1 MRSLVGRRL
10 AAALLG
16 SLGVLTAAT
25 VPSGAVPAPAEPVV
39 SGRLVDAAGGPATGV
54 RVGMDLRS
62 SSSLVDAAGTF
73 SFPTSTGSSRP
84 TIDVGTDWRRGRF
97 VLVGSTVD
105 TSRDVDLGTL
115 TLPPV
120 PEIRLQVVNE
130 QGDALPRAELG
141 GDLDRR
147 RSALLGHRL
156 GDGQLVER
164 ISYLLDSRT
173 DEDGRFG
180 GLLPQGRD
188 GGLTGF
194 EVRYVDGIGTF
205 TAAAEDAVRLDDG
218 SYRIILQGATVA
230 PAPDP
235 PTHVR
240 ATAADGAV
248 LLTWRSNPAAVP
260 GRWHDVITQY
270 PSGNE
275 ITLDPGRDRYVVR
288 VPNGSARSFTI
299 ASDDGIARSR
309 DLVRTPVVT
318 PQPLT
323 VTPGAD
329 PRRAGGLLLDR
340 VSRFG
345 HELSLPEVH
354 RSCVVD
360 DGLVMGGCD
369 ADGATVRLR
378 GTAPG
383 AHVLQVRVS
392 DVLDTSAVLRWEFVV
407 PRGPRTLADRGWD
420 LVGNG
425 EYGPRSYAVATARG
439 ATARTRVPATTTV
452 SLVTRTG
459 PGQGVLRVGGVDGP
473 RTRVDLGALAARA
486 RDVVTVPLADQVRG
500 ALEVEVVS
508 QGGSVRLWGLTT
520 AP

>member
-1 MRSLVGRRL
+1 MRGLVGHRV

-16 SLGVLTAAT
+16 VLGVLAAA
-25 VPSGAVPAPAEPVV
+25 VPSGAMPAPAEPVV
-39 SGRLVDAAGGPATGV
+39 SGRLFDAAGSPATGV
-54 RVGMDLRS
+54 RVGLDLRS
-62 SSSLVDAAGTF
+62 SSSLVDADGTF
-73 SFPTSTGSSRP
+73 SFPTSSGSSRP
-84 TIDVGTDWRRGRF
+84 SIDVGTDWRRGRF

-105 TSRDVDLGTL
+105 TSHDVDLGTL

-120 PEIRLQVVNE
+120 PEVALQVVNE
-130 QGDALPRAELG
+130 QGDALPHAELG

-164 ISYLLDSRT
+164 ITYLLDGRT
-173 DEDGRFG
+173 DEDGRFV
-180 GLLPQGRD
+180 GLLPRGV
-188 GGLTGF
+188 GEGLTGF
-194 EVRYVDGIGTF
+194 DVRYADGLGSF
-205 TAAAEDAVRLDDG
+205 TAAAEDAVPLADG
-218 SYRIILQGATVA
+218 SYRITLEGATVA

-235 PTHVR
+235 PTDVR

-275 ITLDPGRDRYVVR
+275 TTLDPGRERRVVR

-299 ASDDGIARSR
+299 ASDDGVARSR

-323 VTPGAD
+323 VTAGAD

-345 HELSLPEVH
+345 HELSLPGVH

-360 DGLVMGGCD
+360 DGLVLGRCD
-369 ADGATVRLR
+369 VDGATVRLR
-378 GTAPG
+378 GADPG
-383 AHVLQVRVS
+383 AHVLQVAVS
-392 DVLDTSAVLRWEFVV
+392 DVLGTSAVLRWAFVV
-407 PRGPRTLADRGWD
+407 PRGPRALADRGWD

-425 EYGPRSYAVATARG
+425 EYGPRSYAEASARG
-439 ATARTRVPATTTV
+439 ATARARVPATTTV
-452 SLVTRTG
+452 SLVARTG

-473 RTRVDLGALAARA
+473 RTRVDLGALVARA
-486 RDVVTVPLADQVRG
+486 RDVVTVPLAQQVRG

-508 QGGSVRLWGLTT
+508 TGRPVRLWGL
-520 AP
+520 APAP